1 MKTTIIVMKMIL
13 IVITGMIA
21 MIMLIKIMIIRK
33 WCMIR
38 MIIATIIM
46 NDRERSKN
54 TRKEERIMIKGKRLR
69 IYKDKLKR
77 DNLR

>member
-46 NDRERSKN
+46 NDRERRKN
-54 TRKEERIMIKGKRLR
+54 TRKEERIMIKEKRIR